1 MMKEYE
7 KYIDSHFPWINKIP
21 STWKALSLNHAVDFI
36 MGQAPHSDSY
46 NTDGI
51 GEVFIKTGDF
61 TDAKP
66 IIKWYTTSPLVWGS
80 EYDVFICVVGATSG
94 KVNLGVNG
102 TISRSIAALRPKK
115 NVNQKYL
122 FYYLSCNYLKLND
135 SAQGSAQGIINKSI
149 LANIKIPFP
158 TPNEQTKIVQFLDH
172 QTSLIDTIISKKEK
186 LIELLKEKRQAVI
199 NEAVTKGLDP
209 TAKMKDSGVE
219 WLGEIPVG
227 WEVVKL
233 SRFGYFSK
241 GKGITKD
248 KIVEE
253 GYACIRCGELYTTYD
268 RIFEDAKSFINQETT
283 TESVLGKKGDVLMA
297 GDGETYIEIG
307 KAVLYNG
314 NSPIYV
320 GGGINVFTPDDK
332 KVSFEFLS
340 YTLNSSFSIDQ
351 KSIDGRGDIIV
362 HIYAKQLKEHLV
374 VLPPISTQIEIENY
388 LNRLEQ
394 KHQQSKRILLEQ
406 IEKLKQYRQSL
417 ISEAVTGKI
426 DVREWETKL
435 KK

>member
-1 MMKEYE
+1 MMKGYSEYKNSSAE
-7 KYIDSHFPWINKIP
+7 WIGEIP
-21 STWKALSLNHAVDFI
+21 SHWTICRMKNLAKIKNGKDQKEVLIEEGGYPVL
-36 MGQAPHSDSY
+36 G
-46 NTDGI
+46 TG
-51 GEVFIKTGDF
+51 GEFGRASHYLHKGPSV
-61 TDAKP
+61 
-66 IIKWYTTSPLVWGS
+66 L
-80 EYDVFICVVGATSG
+80 
-94 KVNLGVNG
+94 LGRKG
-102 TISRSIAALRPKK
+102 TIDKPQLIKEAFWTVDTLFYTEIKENVLPDYLFHL
-115 NVNQKYL
+115 VNQIPFSRL
-122 FYYLSCNYLKLND
+122 QESSAVPSMTQEKLNNVPLCKPPLEE
-135 SAQGSAQGIINKSI
+135 QE
-149 LANIKIPFP
+149 KICSFID
-158 TPNEQTKIVQFLDH
+158 N

-209 TAKMKDSGVE
+209 TVKMKDSGIE
-219 WLGEIPVG
+219 WLGEIPEG

-406 IEKLKQYRQSL
+406 IEKLKEYRQSL
-417 ISEAVTGKI
+417 ISEVVTGKI
-426 DVREWETKL
+426 DVREWEPKNIVA
-435 KK
+435 